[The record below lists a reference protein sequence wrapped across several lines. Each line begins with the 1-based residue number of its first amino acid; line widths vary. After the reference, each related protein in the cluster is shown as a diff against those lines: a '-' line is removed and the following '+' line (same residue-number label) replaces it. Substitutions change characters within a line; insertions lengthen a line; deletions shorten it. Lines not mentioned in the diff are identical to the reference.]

1 MMETPLSTRRIAV
14 VAAQLSAALMAA
26 PLFTACG
33 GGGGDDAAPAPAPSR
48 ILTAATEPR
57 LTSESVQ
64 LLTRVSAAW
73 ADVTATAAQ
82 AHATA
87 RSKPGTRVALDA
99 TARPQAIQESST
111 DPCLFGG
118 TQTLT
123 FNYASKTDSKVGD
136 YSSTAFAD
144 CRVDDRTILNG
155 LTKATL
161 MALADNLETWDLA
174 AADFATLTDDVLW
187 RENGTSRVATETLAA
202 PATGQKLSVSLDAYS
217 FFHSKG
223 GVRHADY
230 TVSGTATAD
239 VNASAQSYAATVALK
254 ITGDLKDVGPLSWSI
269 ETTARL
275 QGSTAA
281 PAPTGGTVKLK
292 LADGSSVTLTPAT
305 TGVHVVADFNGDGKA
320 DVDVNRTWAQV
331 AAGL

>member
-1 MMETPLSTRRIAV
+1 MMETSLSHRRIAV
-14 VAAQLSAALMAA
+14 IAARLSSTLACAS
-26 PLFTACG
+26 LFTAC
-33 GGGGDDAAPAPAPSR
+33 GGGDDAAPAPGPAPSR
-48 ILTAATEPR
+48 VLTAATEPR

-73 ADVTATAAQ
+73 ADVTATATQ

-87 RSKPGTRVALDA
+87 RSKPGTLATLDA
-99 TARPQAIQESST
+99 LTRPQAIQESST

-161 MALADNLETWDLA
+161 VALADTSETWDLA

-187 RENGTSRVATETLAA
+187 RESGTSRVATDTLAA
-202 PATGQKLSVSLDAYS
+202 PATGQKLSVTFDAYS

-223 GVRHADY
+223 GVQHADY

-239 VNASAQSYAATVALK
+239 VNPAAQSYAATVTLK
-254 ITGDLKDVGPLSWSI
+254 VTGDLKDVGTLSWTI
-269 ETTARL
+269 ETPTRL

-281 PAPTGGTVKLK
+281 LAPTGGTVKLK
-292 LADGSSVTLTPAT
+292 LADGSTVTLTPGT
-305 TGVHVVADFNGDGKA
+305 TGVRVVVDFNGDGKA
-320 DVDVNRTWAQV
+320 EVEVNRTWAQI
-331 AAGL
+331 AASL

>member
-1 MMETPLSTRRIAV
+1 MMGPSLSTRRITM
-14 VAAQLSAALMAA
+14 AAARLGAALVSTS
-26 PLFTACG
+26 LFTAC
-33 GGGGDDAAPAPAPSR
+33 GGGDDAAPAPAPSR
-48 ILTAATEPR
+48 TLTAASEPR
-57 LTSESVQ
+57 ITSESVQ

-73 ADVTATAAQ
+73 ADVTAAATQ
-82 AHATA
+82 AQVAA
-87 RSKPGTRVALDA
+87 RSHKPGADA
-99 TARPQAIQESST
+99 MAQPLAIQESTT

-123 FNYASKTDSKVGD
+123 FNYATKTESKVGD

-144 CRVDDRTILNG
+144 CRVDDHTILNG

-161 MALADNLETWDLA
+161 VALADNLETWDLA
-174 AADFATLTDDVLW
+174 ATDFVTQTDDVLW
-187 RENGTSRVATETLAA
+187 RESGTSRVATETLAA
-202 PATGQKLSVSLDAYS
+202 PATGQKLSVSLDAYA

-239 VNASAQSYAATVALK
+239 VNPAAQSYAATVALK
-254 ITGDLKDVGPLSWSI
+254 VTGDLKDVGPLSWII

-281 PAPTGGTVKLK
+281 PVPNGGTVKLK
-292 LADGSSVTLTPAT
+292 LADGSSVTLTPGT
-305 TGVHVVADFNGDGKA
+305 TGVHVVADFNNDGKA

>member
-1 MMETPLSTRRIAV
+1 
-14 VAAQLSAALMAA
+14 
-26 PLFTACG
+26 
-33 GGGGDDAAPAPAPSR
+33 
-48 ILTAATEPR
+48 
-57 LTSESVQ
+57 VQ

-73 ADVTATAAQ
+73 ADVAATTTQ
-82 AHATA
+82 AHAAA
-87 RSKPGTRVALDA
+87 RSKPGALAALDA
-99 TARPQAIQESST
+99 MAQPQAIQQSTT

-123 FNYASKTDSKVGD
+123 FNYASKTESKVGD

-144 CRVDDRTILNG
+144 CRVDDRTMLNG

-161 MALADNLETWDLA
+161 VALADSSETWDLA
-174 AADFATLTDDVLW
+174 AADFTTLTDDVLW
-187 RENGTSRVATETLAA
+187 RESGTSRVATETLAA
-202 PATGQKLSVSLDAYS
+202 PANGQKLSVSLDGYT

-239 VNASAQSYAATVALK
+239 VDPAAQSYAATVTLDV
-254 ITGDLKDVGPLSWSI
+254 TGNLKDVGTLSWSI
-269 ETTARL
+269 ETPTRL

-281 PAPTGGTVKLK
+281 AMPTGGTVKLK
-292 LADGSSVTLTPAT
+292 LADGSSVTLTPVA
-305 TGVHVVADFNGDGKA
+305 TGVRVVADFNGDGKA
-320 DVDVNRTWAQV
+320 EVDVNRAWAQV

>member
-1 MMETPLSTRRIAV
+1 MMDTSLSNRRIAV
-14 VAAQLSAALMAA
+14 LAARFSSALACAS
-26 PLFTACG
+26 LFTAC
-33 GGGGDDAAPAPAPSR
+33 GGGDDAAPAPPPSS

-73 ADVTATAAQ
+73 ADVTAGATQAQ
-82 AHATA
+82 ATA
-87 RSKPGTRVALDA
+87 RSKPGALGALDA
-99 TARPQAIQESST
+99 MARPQALQESST

-118 TQTLT
+118 SQTLT
-123 FNYASKTDSKVGD
+123 FNYASKTEPKVGD

-144 CRVDDRTILNG
+144 CRVDDRTLLNG

-161 MALADNLETWDLA
+161 VALADNSETWDLA
-174 AADFATLTDDVLW
+174 AADFATLSSDVLW
-187 RENGTSRVATETLAA
+187 RENGTSRVATETLVA
-202 PATGQKLSVSLDAYS
+202 PASGQKLSVSLDAYA

-223 GVRHADY
+223 GVQHADY

-239 VNASAQSYAATVALK
+239 VNTSAQSYAATVTLK
-254 ITGDLKDVGPLSWSI
+254 VSGDLKDVGKLSWSI
-269 ETTARL
+269 ETPTRL

-281 PAPTGGTVKLK
+281 LAPTGGTVKLK
-292 LADGSSVTLTPAT
+292 LADGSTVTLTPAA
-305 TGVHVVADFNGDGKA
+305 TGVRVVADFNGDGKA
-320 DVDVNRTWAQV
+320 ELDVNRTWAQI